1 MLRLIAAAGILA
13 ITGPALAQDTAPG
26 PESMSEPQ
34 PDSAA
39 APPAP
44 TTEAVTEPAAEPA
57 PVAAE
62 PSREVQVKQVVET
75 NFSTYD
81 TDQSGDLNAKEF
93 GSWLSVLR
101 EKSANAKGAADDMPA
116 AKKQAWLKEAFIKA
130 DADQSKKISK
140 AELETFLMG

>member
-1 MLRLIAAAGILA
+1 MLRLITAAGILA
-13 ITGPALAQDTAPG
+13 VTSPALAQDAAPG
-26 PESMSEPQ
+26 PESLSEPQ
-34 PDSAA
+34 LDSAA
-39 APPAP
+39 TPSAPA
-44 TTEAVTEPAAEPA
+44 AEPVAEPA

-62 PSREVQVKQVVET
+62 PSREAQVKQVVET
-75 NFSTYD
+75 NFPAYD
-81 TDQSGDLNAKEF
+81 IDQSGDLNAKEF

-116 AKKQAWLKEAFIKA
+116 AKKQAWLKEAFAKA

>member
-13 ITGPALAQDTAPG
+13 ITSPALAQDAAPG

-34 PDSAA
+34 LDSAA
-39 APPAP
+39 TPP
-44 TTEAVTEPAAEPA
+44 VPAADATGESSA
-57 PVAAE
+57 EAAAVAAE
-62 PSREVQVKQVVET
+62 PSKEMQVKQVVET
-75 NFSTYD
+75 NFPTYD
-81 TDQSGDLNAKEF
+81 IDQSGDLNAKEF
-93 GSWLSVLR
+93 GSWLNVLR

-140 AELETFLMG
+140 AELETFLLG

>member
-1 MLRLIAAAGILA
+1 MLRLIAVSGILA
-13 ITGPALAQDTAPG
+13 ITSPALAQDAAPG

-34 PDSAA
+34 QDSAA
-39 APPAP
+39 TPPAP
-44 TTEAVTEPAAEPA
+44 AAESVAEPT

-75 NFSTYD
+75 NFPTYD
-81 TDQSGDLNAKEF
+81 IDQSGDLNAKEF